1 MDLTFQFPMQYCFL
15 QHQTSLSPP
24 DMSTAEYTE
33 RSFCFGPSALFFL
46 EIISNYSLLFPNSVL
61 DTFQLGGSSSSVIF
75 FALLFF
81 LFSFFFTLQYCTG
94 FVIHRHESA
103 TGVHVFP
110 IPNPPPTSLLSLGF
124 SR

>member
-61 DTFQLGGSSSSVIF
+61 DTFQIGGHLQVSYF
-75 FALLFF
+75 LLFF
-81 LFSFFFTLQYCTG
+81 SFFFFFFTLQYCTG